1 MIFKVEKIAK
11 KFGSLNAKAVKP
23 GRPVTTDDDS
33 DAEDEEKAQK
43 MKDEKI
49 QRKSKEV
56 LKRIDHILQK
66 QSFKTK

>member
-1 MIFKVEKIAK
+1 M
-11 KFGSLNAKAVKP
+11 KP

-56 LKRIDHILQK
+56 LKRIDHICKKMLNEKNAQRMIR
-66 QSFKTK
+66 FL

>member
-1 MIFKVEKIAK
+1 M
-11 KFGSLNAKAVKP
+11 KP

-66 QSFKTK
+66 NAQRKKCSTND